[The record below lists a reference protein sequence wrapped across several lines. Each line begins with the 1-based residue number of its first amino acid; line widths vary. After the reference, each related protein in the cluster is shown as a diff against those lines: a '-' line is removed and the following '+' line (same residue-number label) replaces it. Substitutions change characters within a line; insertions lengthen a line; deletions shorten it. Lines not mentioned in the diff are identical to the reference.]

1 MENTRKKQ
9 RNAESLTRLAFFP
22 IENPQLETFYH
33 EQKNTFWTPQ
43 EIDYS
48 EDRPQFDRLDED
60 TKKYVKF
67 ILFLFAQ
74 LDGIVS
80 ENLCEH
86 FKHET
91 SVFAKECGMFY
102 SMQEA
107 IEWVHN
113 ETYSLL
119 IKTLIKD
126 PEEQERGLNSIKHFP
141 QIANIADW
149 CYSYMDPDLNLLERV
164 VAFICVEG
172 VIFSSAFAG
181 IYWLKRKNILPGV
194 TKANEFIARDEGLH
208 TKFGVSLFHH
218 ITKKWKVME
227 RLSQEKVHEVIK
239 SAVSVTETFTREA
252 MNCHLVGIDAEEMIK
267 YVKRTADVVCESLNY
282 GTIYNV
288 KNPFD
293 WMAIISLPNKSNF
306 FESTPTEYARE
317 KEDEFVFD
325 KNTPF

>member
-1 MENTRKKQ
+1 MKRQ
-9 RNAESLTRLAFFP
+9 RSDESLTRLAFFP
-22 IENPQLETFYH
+22 IENSILETFYH

-43 EIDYS
+43 EINYA
-48 EDRPQFDRLDED
+48 EDRSQFDRLDAD
-60 TKKYVKF
+60 TQKYVKF

-86 FKHET
+86 FKRET

-102 SMQEA
+102 SIQEA
-107 IEWVHN
+107 IEWIHN

-126 PEEQERGLNSIKHFP
+126 PSEQERGLNSIRHFP
-141 QIANIADW
+141 EIKNIANW
-149 CYSYMDPDLNLLERV
+149 CYSYMKPELNLLERV
-164 VAFICVEG
+164 IAFICVEG
-172 VIFSSAFAG
+172 IIFSSAFAG
-181 IYWLKRKNILPGV
+181 IYWLKRKNILPAV

-208 TKFGVSLFHH
+208 TKFGISLYHH
-218 ITKKWKVME
+218 ITKKWNKME
-227 RLSQEKVHEVIK
+227 RLPIEKVHEVIK

-252 MNCHLVGIDAEEMIK
+252 MNCHLVGIDAEEMIM

-282 GTIYNV
+282 ETIYNV
-288 KNPFD
+288 RNPFD

-317 KEDEFVFD
+317 KDDDFIFD